1 MNIQLTF
8 VFRFQEDFK
17 IVRDHILA
25 FFFSGRSLYLT
36 STFLKPFFVFFF
48 YQIFLLLII
57 IASYTTYK
65 ILIYISY

>member
-36 STFLKPFFVFFF
+36 STFLKPFFVFFSIKF
-48 YQIFLLLII
+48 FCYSLLLHPTQPIRF
-57 IASYTTYK
+57 
-65 ILIYISY
+65 